1 METNERVYVHAREI
15 GGACLTEV
23 ESVGRLRVSSRGHR
37 SAFLRIVALAREER
51 TSLYRRV
58 VFRADHHKLRVSL
71 SSKNGDCK
79 WQFVSLVSRNRASS
93 HCFLFRF
100 LFIFQFACAHLEWKC

>member
-37 SAFLRIVALAREER
+37 SAFLRIVALARR
-51 TSLYRRV
+51 ANVVVPSRRISYGPSQI
-58 VFRADHHKLRVSL
+58 ASIAIEQ
-71 SSKNGDCK
+71 K
-79 WQFVSLVSRNRASS
+79 WRL
-93 HCFLFRF
+93 
-100 LFIFQFACAHLEWKC
+100 